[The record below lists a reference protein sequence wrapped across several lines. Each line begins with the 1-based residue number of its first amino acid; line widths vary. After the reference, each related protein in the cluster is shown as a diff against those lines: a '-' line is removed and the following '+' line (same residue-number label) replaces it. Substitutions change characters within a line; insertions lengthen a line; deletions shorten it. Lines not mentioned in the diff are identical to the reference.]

1 MASSS
6 PVVPRPSPPDQSA
19 GWRRGD
25 GVRHAELVVL
35 GDDDPLGI
43 GRARGHAGRDH
54 VVGFGDNAT
63 SAVRQSERRSFRPKG
78 SSPGVISNFPVT
90 ATNGFSNLPEF
101 SGSGDGVLGV
111 ACTGATPRSGNLIP
125 GQVVT
130 ELRTDLTYLRIIR
143 NDGAAITGTVRINC
157 VLEVEATP
165 EGTAALERL
174 QHAVR

>member
-1 MASSS
+1 VSVSLSSK
-6 PVVPRPSPPDQSA
+6 R
-19 GWRRGD
+19 
-25 GVRHAELVVL
+25 LVVAILVAAVAGVL
-35 GDDDPLGI
+35 GAAAMP
-43 GRARGHAGRDH
+43 RADAQEPP
-54 VVGFGDNAT
+54 VAT
-63 SAVRQSERRSFRPKG
+63 
-78 SSPGVISNFPVT
+78 GVISNFPVT

-174 QHAVR
+174 QQAVR